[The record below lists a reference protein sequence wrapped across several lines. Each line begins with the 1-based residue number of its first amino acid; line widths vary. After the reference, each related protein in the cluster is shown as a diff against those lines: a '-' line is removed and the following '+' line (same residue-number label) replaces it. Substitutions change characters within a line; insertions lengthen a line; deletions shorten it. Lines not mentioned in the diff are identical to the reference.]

1 MKVELLDNLEMS
13 ASRLKWNKDML
24 GIVNW
29 VNNFYSVYFSALE
42 GSSKQFFPFL
52 VEGQRVGVI
61 PSFFVN
67 ILRRFPATFLVWE
80 TKSAASTGSVSL
92 HPDLKSVSERS
103 DRVDAVLRE
112 IKDGDAG
119 GAATC
124 LAGWRDEHYVVS
136 TRYGAPTLLTVERA
150 AAPLF
155 GVKAYGVHVNGYV
168 RSSSPPV
175 AASETSPS
183 GMYMWIGRRS
193 KTKQTFPGKLDHVAA
208 GGLTAGVPIQEVLVR
223 ECMEEA
229 SIPAEW
235 TSKSA
240 VPVGSISYCYQS
252 DSGGEEAGVKPEM
265 EFCFDLPLPLD
276 FCPVNTDGETETFF
290 LWSIERVKEE
300 LTSGDFK
307 PNVAIVILD
316 FLIRHG
322 YLHPDEDVHYCEF
335 LEGIHKAI

>member
-1 MKVELLDNLEMS
+1 MLE
-13 ASRLKWNKDML
+13 
-24 GIVNW
+24 IVNW
-29 VNNFYSVYFSALE
+29 VNNFYAVYFTALE
-42 GSSKQFFPFL
+42 GSSKQFFPFF

-61 PSFFVN
+61 PRFFVN
-67 ILRRFPATFLVWE
+67 TLKRFPSTFLVE
-80 TKSAASTGSVSL
+80 DKEVIGSAPSRRSVSL
-92 HPDLKSVSERS
+92 HPDLKTVSERS

-112 IKDGDAG
+112 IRDGDAG

-136 TRYGAPTLLTVERA
+136 ARYASPTLMTVERA
-150 AAPLF
+150 AAALF
-155 GVKAYGVHVNGYV
+155 GVKAYGVHVNGFV
-168 RSSSPPV
+168 RSSTPPS
-175 AASETSPS
+175 AASEASPS
-183 GMYMWIGRRS
+183 GLYMWIGRRS

-229 SIPAEW
+229 SIPPEW

-240 VPVGSISYCYQS
+240 IPVGSISYCYQTA
-252 DSGGEEAGVKPEM
+252 SGGDEAGVKPEM

-276 FCPVNTDGETETFF
+276 FCPVNTDGETETFY

-300 LTSGDFK
+300 LTNGDFK
-307 PNVAIVILD
+307 PNVAIVILE

-322 YLHPDEDVHYCEF
+322 FVHPDEDVHYCEF
-335 LEGIHKAI
+335 LEGIHKTI